1 MGRGLAGG
9 CGSYG
14 CGLNYFNPFIPAL
27 VWREEKREKEM
38 ECSTVSSVAAASI
51 NQQETLEEENL
62 GPQPIVKL
70 EVFKGVDKSYFLL
83 IFILIG

>member
-1 MGRGLAGG
+1 MIKRAWFTRWACQLWVW
-9 CGSYG
+9 
-14 CGLNYFNPFIPAL
+14 LKINFNPFIPAL

-70 EVFKGVDKSYFLL
+70 EVFKGVGKSYF
-83 IFILIG
+83 

>member
-1 MGRGLAGG
+1 
-9 CGSYG
+9 
-14 CGLNYFNPFIPAL
+14 
-27 VWREEKREKEM
+27 M

-70 EVFKGVDKSYFLL
+70 EVFRGVDESYF
-83 IFILIG
+83 FINFYFNRVVV

>member
-1 MGRGLAGG
+1 M
-9 CGSYG
+9 
-14 CGLNYFNPFIPAL
+14 
-27 VWREEKREKEM
+27 WREEKREKEM

-70 EVFKGVDKSYFLL
+70 EVFRGVDKSYF
-83 IFILIG
+83 FINFYFNRVVV